1 MSVKQLTVTV
11 AILGGIF
18 LWPAAVW
25 PQEKPALEVAFNEAV
40 AAMQA
45 GRLSD
50 AESGFTRVLAA
61 DPENLPALGNL
72 GVLYAKTHRLAKA
85 IEVDQRALSI
95 SPKDPSLLLNI
106 GLAYMK
112 QEDYTRARPY
122 FESLDTGP
130 SSGSRSALLL
140 ATCLVLGDSPKEGVA
155 LINSRRLESQDASA
169 LYLEAVGY
177 ARLNQTDASGAI
189 FQRLL
194 ENGGT
199 RAQANFLLGQAF
211 HDGHRLQEAAA
222 SFTTVLTQEPGYPG
236 AHRELG
242 KVYISMQRFS
252 DAEKELHTA
261 IAEDPADGSALY
273 FLGALLVQTARER
286 EGTPLLERAET
297 LVPDSWAIPFYRGKA
312 AVKQGQPAIAIPL
325 LQRAAAMNADEPQ
338 VFYLL
343 ASALRETGHAEE
355 AKAAMA
361 RVQAL
366 HSTALDAEK
375 QAMSS
380 KVAGAR

>member
-1 MSVKQLTVTV
+1 MKQLVVMV
-11 AILGGIF
+11 AILSGFF
-18 LWPAAVW
+18 LRPIAVW
-25 PQEKPALEVAFNEAV
+25 PQEKPALETVFNEAV
-40 AAMQA
+40 TAMRA
-45 GRLSD
+45 GQLRD
-50 AESGFTRVLAA
+50 AESGFIKVLAA
-61 DPENLPALGNL
+61 DPNNLPALGNL
-72 GVLYAKTHRLAKA
+72 GVLYAKTYRLAKA
-85 IEVDQRALSI
+85 IEVDQRALTI
-95 SPKDPSLLLNI
+95 NPKEPSLLLNL

-112 QEDYTRARPY
+112 QEDYARARPY
-122 FESLDTGP
+122 FESLDAGP
-130 SSGSRSALLL
+130 SSGTRSALLL
-140 ATCLVLGDSPKEGVA
+140 ATCLVMGDSPKEGVD
-155 LINSRRLESQDASA
+155 LITSRKLESQDSSA
-169 LYLEAVGY
+169 LYLETVGY
-177 ARLNQTDASGAI
+177 ARLNQTDASEAI
-189 FQRLL
+189 FRRLL

-211 HDGHRLQEAAA
+211 HDGHRLQEAAV
-222 SFTTVLTQEPGYPG
+222 SFTTVLAQQPGYPG

-242 KVYISMQRFS
+242 KVYISMQRFP

-261 IAEDPADGSALY
+261 ITEDPADGSALY

-286 EGTPLLERAET
+286 EGVPLLERAET
-297 LVPDSWAIPFYRGKA
+297 LVPDSWAIPFYLGKA
-312 AVKQGQPAIAIPL
+312 AVKQGQPATAIPL